1 MGLNLAGIVKY
12 LMCLCSI
19 LIYCAGRNSEEERE
33 RGERRE
39 KQSQKARVLISIC
52 ITKWDCVLRMGLGQ
66 EDGSINSCHSSA
78 PAYRVTASLTNPSQ
92 LLHCN
97 NYSYASCVLTI
108 STCCHFTVVWPRAQ
122 VSLSR

>member
-12 LMCLCSI
+12 LMCICSI

-66 EDGSINSCHSSA
+66 EDGDGIWKHQQLPLPC
-78 PAYRVTASLTNPSQ
+78 PSL
-92 LLHCN
+92 
-97 NYSYASCVLTI
+97 
-108 STCCHFTVVWPRAQ
+108 
-122 VSLSR
+122 